1 MEFEQQVKALSELV
15 EPWAV
20 KQVRGVKGKFTSGEY
35 VEHKLRKIFGPNA
48 WSFVIQA
55 GPDIVTVS
63 GTIAYAKATGRLTC
77 TFANGDVVI
86 QDAVGV
92 WPLKATDAN
101 NGGTL
106 EATAA
111 ERYETVLKA
120 ACTDALKA
128 AAERVGS
135 CFRPLTDANLLG
147 YLNAQNQRRQ
157 KVDPD
162 TGEVKEEEPKAKAET
177 TKPASTAGDGNGK
190 SKPAAQ
196 PVSSVDPSSTGFWT
210 LANALIEQGKMKKSY
225 PVGAVTRNTTD
236 KVTNWPAAIAE
247 LQKIAD
253 GANGANG

>member
-1 MEFEQQVKALSELV
+1 MKFEQQIKALCQLV

-20 KQVRGVKGKFTSGEY
+20 KQTRGVKGQYVTGEY
-35 VEHKLRKIFGPNA
+35 VEYKLREIFGPSG

-55 GPDIVTVS
+55 GPEVVTVS
-63 GTIAYAKATGRLTC
+63 EQIAYSQVTGRLTC
-77 TFANGDVVI
+77 TFANGTVII

-135 CFRPLTDANLLG
+135 CFRPLSDANLIA
-147 YLNAQNQRRQ
+147 YLNAQSKRQRR
-157 KVDPD
+157 VDPD
-162 TGEVKEEEPKAKAET
+162 TGEIKEEQPETGTKAG
-177 TKPASTAGDGNGK
+177 TKPATSAKGNGK
-190 SKPAAQ
+190 TKPATSPAT
-196 PVSSVDPSSTGFWT
+196 PSPTTFWT
-210 LANALIEQGKMKKSY
+210 LANELIEQGKMKKSY
-225 PVGAVTRNTTD
+225 PVGAVTRNTVD
-236 KVTNWPAAIAE
+236 KVTDWPAAIAE

-253 GANGANG
+253 GDGADG